1 MFGRNQML
9 WDLGMNL
16 KDMNNKTAV
25 LNKISELDD
34 EFDLVMI
41 AEKFDQ
47 SLLLL
52 QNLLCWQVSD
62 ITYLK
67 LNERVKGAK
76 PRVKSK
82 TRQILKNWLWAD
94 YLLYDHFSAK
104 LDTILTSV
112 SSKDFRNRLTNF
124 RATNAQL
131 FADCVLVKGD
141 NKFLHGK
148 YKMALPIVS
157 GYVVDESKA
166 GCDLYAIS
174 EPYFFN
180 MIYERQ
186 MAQELQSSL
195 SGN

>member
-1 MFGRNQML
+1 ML
-9 WDLGMNL
+9 WDLGL
-16 KDMNNKTAV
+16 KLEHMNNRTAI
-25 LNKISELDD
+25 LNKISELDSQ
-34 EFDLVMI
+34 FDLVMI

-76 PRVKSK
+76 PRVLSK

-94 YLLYDHFSAK
+94 YLLYNHFSAK
-104 LDTILTSV
+104 LDAILTSV
-112 SSKDFRNRLTNF
+112 SAKDFQNRLRNF
-124 RATNAQL
+124 RDANQQL

-157 GYVVDESKA
+157 GYVVDESKS

-186 MAQELQSSL
+186 IARENQSKK